1 VKRNSWRMGIAGMV
15 LGLGLGSAALAHEGE
30 AKGQSVSVQGE
41 IVCLTCLM
49 SHAET
54 ATGAGHAKCAESCIA
69 KGLPIGFKAAD
80 GDVFILLGEGH
91 DPLKAKVAKL
101 VGVPVT
107 VTGVIVEQGGTK
119 AIQVHDVKKGPA
131 PAAPAA
137 AAAVSPAPKPAAATT
152 AVVWTCPMDGGTFD
166 KPGKCPKCG
175 MDLTKKE

>member
-1 VKRNSWRMGIAGMV
+1 MKRMMGIWMAAGLLV
-15 LGLGLGSAALAHEGE
+15 AGAGLTARAHEGE
-30 AKGQSVSVQGE
+30 TKGQAVSIEGE

-119 AIQVHDVKKGPA
+119 AIEVHDVKKGSA
-131 PAAPAA
+131 PATAA
-137 AAAVSPAPKPAAATT
+137 AAPEAKPAAAKTV
-152 AVVWTCPMDGGTFD
+152 AVVWTCPMDGGSFD